1 MVYHGATARLDAPE
15 TDVSAAFFL
24 IGLAAAAVPATNT
37 GPSTAATFDAI
48 AQRLQTDP
56 PVTGSNIRIKRDP
69 HARMTVSVRLA
80 DAGPY
85 QFLVDTGADRT
96 SVSRDIVESLKL
108 KPGPDAQ
115 LHTVAGSSVIQTARM
130 PALTFGRDP
139 VQLRVAP
146 VLERVNVGADGIL
159 ALDSLR
165 SQRVQF
171 DFRNK
176 TMSVTPSA
184 KRHRDEAGTIVVTA
198 RARGGRLVLSRATAD
213 GFAVT
218 IVLDTGSELCIG
230 NEALRA
236 KLSRN
241 LMRAYGKVEL
251 QSVTGATLAGEYT
264 FLRELKFGGAG
275 LKDVA
280 IVFADAHTFK
290 QLGLENEPALLLGM
304 NAMRAFDLVTIDFA
318 EKKLRLV
325 VPRGRTFMDNSYAV
339 Q

>member
-1 MVYHGATARLDAPE
+1 M
-15 TDVSAAFFL
+15 SAAFFL
-24 IGLAAAAVPATNT
+24 IGLAAAAVPAPNA
-37 GPSTAATFDAI
+37 GPSSGAVFEAI
-48 AQRLQTDP
+48 AQRLETQP
-56 PVTGSNIRIKRDP
+56 PLAGSNIRIKRDP
-69 HARMTVSVRLA
+69 HARMTVTVHLA

-96 SVSRDIVESLKL
+96 SVSRDIAETLKL

-115 LHTVAGSSVIQTARM
+115 LHTVAGSSVIQTAQM
-130 PALTFGRDP
+130 PALSFSRDP
-139 VQLRVAP
+139 IQLREAP

-165 SQRVQF
+165 SQRVRF
-171 DFRNK
+171 DFRKK

-198 RARGGRLVLSRATAD
+198 RARGGRLVLTRATAD
-213 GFAVT
+213 GFPVT
-218 IVLDTGSELCIG
+218 VVLDTGSELCIG
-230 NEALRA
+230 NDALRA

-241 LMRAYGKVEL
+241 LGREYGRVEL
-251 QSVTGATLAGEYT
+251 QSVTGATLAGDFT

-275 LKDVA
+275 LKGVA

-304 NAMRAFDLVTIDFA
+304 NAMRGFDLVTIDFA

-325 VPRGRTFMDNSYAV
+325 VPRGRTFMDHSYAV